1 MIPPAATPLTTGLLA
16 AVSRSFYL
24 SLRVLP
30 SSVRAPLSL
39 GYLLARAAD
48 TIADVP
54 VRPAA
59 ERLSLLAAFDK
70 AVQEGTDDGF
80 FARAAEFSNDV
91 DHAGERT
98 LLQRLPEC
106 WSALASCTTSESA
119 LIRTVLHRIIRGQSL
134 DLERFPGTAQP
145 ASLPDAAALEEYT
158 WLVAGCVGE
167 FWTDICLLHLPRCAS
182 LPRDEMV
189 RLGKSYGQGLQ
200 LLNIL
205 RDQAKDMAG
214 GRCYLPATELHAA
227 GIRET
232 VWPAEDWK
240 PWHAV
245 RRKWLVESRARLND
259 GANYVRALKSTRLR
273 FASLLPLLIGNA
285 TLDLLDVQSEDQPP
299 QAVKISRGKVKRLM
313 LKALWKSLPPW
324 LTRYHHPLVG
334 AP

>member
-1 MIPPAATPLTTGLLA
+1 MTPPAATPLTTGLLA

-30 SSVRAPLSL
+30 SAVRAPLSL
-39 GYLLARAAD
+39 SYLLARAAD

-59 ERLSLLAAFDK
+59 ERLALLAAFDK
-70 AVQEGTDDGF
+70 AVQEGADDGF
-80 FARAAEFSNDV
+80 FARAAEFSKDV

-106 WSALASCTTSESA
+106 WSALASSQEESA
-119 LIRTVLHRIIRGQSL
+119 LIRAVLQRIIRGQSL
-134 DLERFPGTAQP
+134 DLERFPDTAQP
-145 ASLPDAAALEEYT
+145 ASLPNAAALEEYT

-182 LPRDEMV
+182 LPRDEML
-189 RLGKSYGQGLQ
+189 RLGKRYGQGLQ

-205 RDQAKDMAG
+205 RDQPKDMAD
-214 GRCYLPATELHAA
+214 GRCYLPATELHAV
-227 GIRET
+227 GIHET

-245 RRKWLVESRARLND
+245 RRKWLAESRARLND

-273 FASLLPLLIGNA
+273 FAALLPLLIGNA
-285 TLDLLDVQSEDQPP
+285 TLDLLDAQPEDQPP
-299 QAVKISRGKVKRLM
+299 QALKISRGKVKRLM
-313 LKALWKSLPPW
+313 LKALWKSLPSW
-324 LTRYHHPLVG
+324 LTRYRQPLVG
-334 AP
+334 APS

>member
-1 MIPPAATPLTTGLLA
+1 MITPAATPLTTGLLA

-30 SSVRAPLSL
+30 NAVRAPLSL

-54 VRPAA
+54 ALPAT
-59 ERLSLLAAFDK
+59 ERLALLSTFAQTLAGSANEAFFATAAAF
-70 AVQEGTDDGF
+70 
-80 FARAAEFSNDV
+80 AENV

-106 WSALASCTTSESA
+106 WSALESSGAEEAA
-119 LIRTVLHRIIRGQSL
+119 LIRLVLQRIIRGQSL
-134 DLERFPGTAQP
+134 DLERFPNSSLNSQLQTSQA
-145 ASLPDAAALEEYT
+145 LPDAAALDEYT

-189 RLGKSYGQGLQ
+189 RLGTRYGQGLQ

-205 RDQAKDMAG
+205 RDQPKDMAA
-214 GRCYLPATELHAA
+214 GRCYLPATELRAA
-227 GIRET
+227 GIHEP

-240 PWHAV
+240 AWHAV
-245 RRKWLVESRARLND
+245 RRRWLTEARDRLMS
-259 GANYVRALKSTRLR
+259 GREYARALKSVRLR
-273 FASLLPLLIGNA
+273 VAALMPLLIGEA
-285 TLDLLDVQSEDQPP
+285 TLDLLDAQPDAQAP
-299 QAVKISRGKVKRLM
+299 QAAKIPRSHVKRIM
-313 LKALWKSLPPW
+313 MRALWQSL
-324 LTRYHHPLVG
+324 RRD
-334 AP
+334 